1 VSTVDVPV
9 ALLGYGTVGSSV
21 DRLLAENAEDIERA
35 TGHRLRV
42 VRALVRDVEKERPH
56 ATPPDMLTTHFGAI
70 RDDPSVA
77 LVAEVMG
84 GVEPTG
90 DYVLELLR
98 AGKPVVSA
106 NKQLIARRGAELFHA
121 ASEAGVQLRFEAS
134 VCAAIPV
141 IKILRESLVATHVHR
156 VLGIVNGTTNF
167 VLTKMEEGAEYFE
180 ALAEAK
186 RLGYAEADPTED
198 VTGADA
204 AAKMAILATI
214 AFGSRV
220 TLADV
225 VFSGIENVTAEH
237 VAAARELE
245 MVVRLIGAATLVD
258 GQLDVRVGPALV
270 DRHHPLARV
279 EGAFNAVV
287 LQGDAI
293 REITLEGPGAGGV
306 ETASAVVADMVSVIG
321 TTGTGFLQNDACW
334 RSLERLPP
342 DEARSPYYVRFRVDD
357 RAGVLAH
364 VALRLAAHG
373 VSVARL
379 IQQQANG
386 AATLHVVTHE
396 APEGDLRAA
405 LEEIAEL
412 PESREAPSALPVISD
427 RGVPGL
433 GWA

>member
-1 VSTVDVPV
+1 MIDVPV
-9 ALLGYGTVGSSV
+9 ALLGYGTVGSAV

-42 VRALVRDVEKERPH
+42 VRALVRDPSKERPE
-56 ATPPDMLTTHFGAI
+56 PPVDGVLTTDFAAI

-141 IKILRESLVATHVHR
+141 IKILREALVATTVHR
-156 VLGIVNGTTNF
+156 VLGIVNGTTNYI
-167 VLTKMEEGAEYFE
+167 LTKMEEGAEYAD
-180 ALAEAK
+180 ALADAQ

-198 VTGADA
+198 VNGADA
-204 AAKMAILATI
+204 AAKMAILSTI
-214 AFGSRV
+214 AFGSRT

-225 VFSGIENVTAEH
+225 AFDGIEQVTSEH
-237 VAAARELE
+237 VRAAREME
-245 MVVRLIGAATLVD
+245 MVVRLIGAATLTD
-258 GQLDVRVGPALV
+258 GKIDVRVGPALV
-270 DRHHPLARV
+270 DRHHPLAAV
-279 EGAFNAVV
+279 EGAMNAVM

-293 REITLEGPGAGGV
+293 REITLEGPGAGGM
-306 ETASAVVADMVSVIG
+306 ETASAVVADMVLRIEVE
-321 TTGTGFLQNDACW
+321 D
-334 RSLERLPP
+334 
-342 DEARSPYYVRFRVDD
+342 V
-357 RAGVLAH
+357 AGVLAQI
-364 VALRLAAHG
+364 ALRLSAHRI
-373 VSVARL
+373 SVARL
-379 IQQQANG
+379 VQHQRNG
-386 AATLHVVTHE
+386 SATLHVVTHE
-396 APEGDLRAA
+396 GAEGDLKSA
-405 LEEIAEL
+405 LQEIESL
-412 PESREAPSALPVISD
+412 PETRGAPSALPVISD
-427 RGVPGL
+427 RGIAGL